1 MEGGRFRGFVSLR
14 VEPWEGD
21 VAPLLEL
28 ARGVG
33 WEWSEA
39 RARRVQ
45 RIRPAQAWLAREGDD
60 VVGTVSCFVY
70 GDAGSGPLAWVAGMI
85 VRPDRQGRGVGRRLV
100 EAALAYAR
108 EHGAA
113 SVGLDA
119 TASGR
124 PVYEKLGFR
133 VVAEDPRWARPEGAA
148 PVPPG
153 APQGPIAVYPIS
165 SCEVMEL
172 HAYDAARFGANRAGV
187 LAEPMAE
194 RPHQCFVAFE
204 RASGRIVGHVLT
216 QERSLGPLVADTPH
230 AAEWL
235 LFAAEMAG
243 ASRVAFL
250 PGLNP
255 EARRVFARAG
265 YAPEGPAC
273 ARMALGKD
281 LPGRRDAVHA
291 LAGWGLG

>member
-1 MEGGRFRGFVSLR
+1 MSIQ
-14 VEPWEGD
+14 VERWDED

-39 RARRVQ
+39 RARRTQ
-45 RIRPAQAWLAREGDD
+45 RIRPAQTWLAREGQET
-60 VVGTVSCFVY
+60 VGTVCCFVY

-85 VRPDRQGRGVGRRLV
+85 VRPDRQGQGVGRRLV
-100 EAALAYAR
+100 EAALAFAQ

-119 TASGR
+119 TPAGR
-124 PVYEKLGFR
+124 AVYERLGFR
-133 VVAEDPRWARPEGAA
+133 AVAEDPRWARPAEAP
-148 PVPPG
+148 PVPPS

-204 RASGRIVGHVLT
+204 RAGGRIVGHVLT

-243 ASRVAFL
+243 APRVAFL

-255 EARRVFARAG
+255 AARRVFQRAG

-273 ARMALGKD
+273 VRMALGAD
-281 LPGRRDAVHA
+281 LPGRREAVQA